1 MLHGYAWMGNYSW
14 IGIVLNVIVLLA
26 VIALVVWL
34 VIWAVRQGK
43 SRGFAIPP
51 QMGPTP
57 KEIVQIRYAKGE
69 ITQVEYRK
77 MITDLEK

>member
-1 MLHGYAWMGNYSW
+1 MLQGYAWMGNYSW

-26 VIALVVWL
+26 MIALVVWL

-43 SRGFAIPP
+43 SHRFATPS

-77 MITDLEK
+77 MIADLDK